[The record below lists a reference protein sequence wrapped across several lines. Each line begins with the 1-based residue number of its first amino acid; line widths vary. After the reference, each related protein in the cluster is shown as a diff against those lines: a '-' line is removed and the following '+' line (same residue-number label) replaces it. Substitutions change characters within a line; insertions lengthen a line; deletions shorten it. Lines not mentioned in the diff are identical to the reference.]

1 MTRRL
6 IVLAMAF
13 AGCAGP
19 PPYPPKP
26 PAPPVPPAPDVL
38 AEARE
43 TFERTCGEFRNVA
56 RDAVQHALIET
67 DLNVGWLDSELM
79 QIFALSGVA
88 PEDPRPEDCRDLRD
102 VIAAGRLSGAAL
114 RSFADRRGARGF
126 GAARLER
133 VRLAARWA
141 ALRRVLHETA
151 PEPIVAD
158 GAWIAVVDSA
168 TSVDLMPV
176 VDSRDGK
183 LRASISMQ
191 LFVAVPAGGPAK
203 VSVDSLEAKVEGLP
217 EPLRVEELRVTS
229 IDDHYRHGRAPVEAA
244 GSVRLF
250 IGGQSA
256 HAVPVESVDFERRP
270 PAEVFLILQLNGTRI
285 RVRGGRIPVCVTG

>member
-6 IVLAMAF
+6 IVVAMAF

-19 PPYPPKP
+19 PPHPPK
-26 PAPPVPPAPDVL
+26 PPAPDVL

-43 TFERTCGEFRNVA
+43 TFERTREEYLTVE

-67 DLNVGWLDSELM
+67 DLSVGWLDSELL

-88 PEDPRPEDCRDLRD
+88 CEDPRPEDCRDLRD
-102 VIAAGRLSGAAL
+102 VISAGRLSDVAL

-158 GAWIAVVDSA
+158 GAWIAVVDSE

-176 VDSRDGK
+176 VDTRDGK
-183 LRASISMQ
+183 LRASIGMQ
-191 LFVAVPAGGPAK
+191 LFVVAPAGRPAK
-203 VSVDSLEAKVEGLP
+203 VSVDSLEAQVEGLP
-217 EPLRVEELRVTS
+217 EPLRVEGVRVTS
-229 IDDHYRHGRAPVEAA
+229 IDDHYRHGRAPLDVA

-250 IGGQSA
+250 IGGHSA
-256 HAVPVESVDFERRP
+256 HAVPMESVDFKRRP
-270 PAEVFLILQLNGTRI
+270 PAEVFVVLQLNGDRI
-285 RVRGGRIPVCVTG
+285 RIRGGRFPMIVTG